1 MDLSILVIVF
11 VVVTVIYDLFIPKY
25 NEEAIERIKS
35 RNNSY
40 VIGDLIVAVIIFLG
54 ISIIFSMVV
63 KNYLLDAQC
72 FALCETSVG
81 NCLCVVNNSLIA
93 FLTFLVQLVGIV
105 NLYQTFAYSYS
116 YFAMTR
122 ETIIKVV
129 MAVLVF
135 LTVIAGEIIVS
146 SNVTLN
152 NISFPDSEKWLN
164 FIIKVIV
171 YSPAIVYSLVVLIA
185 IVKSL
190 LFGRRDEDDEYMPAK
205 PIKVVKEK
213 KINYDEIENID
224 EDEEDYNDYYGTN
237 NDDDDLTSNYYY

>member
-135 LTVIAGEIIVS
+135 LTVIAG
-146 SNVTLN
+146 
-152 NISFPDSEKWLN
+152 
-164 FIIKVIV
+164 
-171 YSPAIVYSLVVLIA
+171 
-185 IVKSL
+185 
-190 LFGRRDEDDEYMPAK
+190 R
-205 PIKVVKEK
+205 
-213 KINYDEIENID
+213 
-224 EDEEDYNDYYGTN
+224 
-237 NDDDDLTSNYYY
+237 